1 MAKKTQNAGAKEATC
16 DKCKTTAHAIPGTQ
30 HRRCS
35 GNPDQPPRAKHDNIA
50 GNLRG
55 RWS

>member
-1 MAKKTQNAGAKEATC
+1 MSKKNTNAGAKEATC
-16 DKCKTTAHAIPGTQ
+16 DKCGTKAHSIPGTQ

-35 GNPDQPPRAKHDNIA
+35 GQMDQAPRAKHENIA

-55 RWS
+55 RWG